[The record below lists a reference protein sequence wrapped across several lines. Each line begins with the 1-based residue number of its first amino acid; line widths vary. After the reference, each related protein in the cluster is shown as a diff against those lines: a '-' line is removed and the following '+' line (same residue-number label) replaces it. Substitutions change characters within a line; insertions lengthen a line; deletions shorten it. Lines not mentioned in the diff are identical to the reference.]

1 MHLIEIPDIN
11 FSREIASEMSELT
24 DEQFIFF
31 AGLCYQFASKE
42 ITLSDL
48 RTSMAIKMLD
58 INTSKYELLP
68 ESAKMDISE
77 NMHRITELLDF
88 LFDEEGDGL
97 TYNLNFTRNFIPSIR
112 IRAGLHFKGPA
123 AGLTDIT
130 FLQYKD
136 ANTFYRAFQ
145 ENQDEADL
153 NRLVAVLYQLAW
165 FGKKSKYNPAKLEKQ
180 AASVSKLPVA
190 IRWGIFLFYAAC
202 ERYLR
207 YGTIEVDG
215 QEIDLEILYTET
227 LREKQKAKKPKYDS
241 KAGLA
246 GVALSLA
253 GTGIFGPIEKVY
265 EQNLYDVLLLLYKQR
280 IEYLNSLES

>member
-1 MHLIEIPDIN
+1 MHTIEIPDIN

-24 DEQFIFF
+24 DEQFIYF
-31 AGLCYQFASKE
+31 AGLCYQFAGKE

-48 RTSMAIKMLD
+48 RTSMAIKMLS
-58 INTSKYELLP
+58 INAKGFELLP

-88 LFDEEGDGL
+88 LFESEGDGL

-112 IRAGLHFKGPA
+112 IRPWLKLEGPA

-136 ANTFYRAFQ
+136 ANNYYRAFQ

-153 NRLVAVLYQLAW
+153 NRLVAVLYLPTDFGRKHKYHPELAA
-165 FGKKSKYNPAKLEKQ
+165 FFYRHI
-180 AASVSKLPVA
+180 SKLPIA

-280 IEYLNSLES
+280 IEYLNQLEQ